1 MSQTMEPAIAPVT
14 PPGYAVAQPNR
25 FVRFILRASDR
36 APVWSAPA
44 AIATCFGGAVAYTL
58 ITDPAH
64 SDAFAPPTCLLK
76 LTTGFDCPGCGGT
89 RAFWY
94 LLHGNLPQA
103 ARHHALFV
111 FAVPFLVYMYVA
123 WSAKLV
129 FKRDVLPQLSLSPVA
144 LTGFLGAWLVF
155 SVLRNLPWAPFTWLY
170 V

>member
-1 MSQTMEPAIAPVT
+1 MSQTMDPAVAPVT

-94 LLHGNLPQA
+94 LLHGNLPAA
-103 ARHHALFV
+103 ARSHLLAV
-111 FAVPFLVYMYVA
+111 FAAPFLVYMYVA
-123 WSAKLV
+123 WASGLV
-129 FKRDVLPQLSLSPVA
+129 FKTRRLPSLRLSPLTISMFLVA
-144 LTGFLGAWLVF
+144 WGAF
-155 SVLRNLPWAPFTWLY
+155 SILRNLPWAPFTWLY